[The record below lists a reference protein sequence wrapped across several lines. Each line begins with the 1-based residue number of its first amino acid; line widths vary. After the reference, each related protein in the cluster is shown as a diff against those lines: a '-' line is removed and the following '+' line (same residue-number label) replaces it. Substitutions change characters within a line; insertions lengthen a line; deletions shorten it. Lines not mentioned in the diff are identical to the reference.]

1 MQRKK
6 PFVIVWEASQ
16 SNREHLLTRRDLR
29 VHSGGLGWLASDII
43 FSCLS
48 IRVRTMNRIFVV
60 SIAGVMCVAGCL
72 LGWRAS
78 AQADSFTVS
87 PHLVISQFQPGT
99 AADPNDEFVEIHN
112 TSSSPI
118 DLNGF
123 RIVYRSQNG
132 SNDVGPLAV
141 WSTSTVLQPGQFYL
155 IASNSYTGGL
165 IPDFTYT
172 PSVCQCSLSA
182 TNGGLAIR
190 QGDQNAGAII
200 DAAGWGT
207 GTNIFVEGTR
217 TTAPGSGNSK
227 ARSQNGCQDTDN
239 NSTDFTTLAP
249 WAPRN
254 SSTSPFQCAGSG
266 ANLFATMNANPSSVS
281 PGGNILFTVTVI
293 PATTPPSTAIGVAA
307 DLQQIGGA
315 SSQQFFDNGTN
326 GDVTSGDN
334 VFSYLATVAPSTI
347 GGTKIII
354 GAAADVQ
361 GRTAVVQT
369 NVTVNAPLP
378 NDDPLLLGN
387 PSNATPNVANEN
399 NYLMQKPQYTL
410 SYNRQ
415 KATPN
420 WVAWRLDSSWL
431 GSTPRQDDY
440 RPDPALPAGWYQVVD
455 GDYSGSG
462 YTRGHM
468 TPSGDRTRSIPDN
481 SATFL
486 MTNFVP
492 QIADN
497 NSGPWEEFE
506 TYCRTLANQG
516 NEIYI
521 VTGPVGS
528 LGTIA
533 QGRITAPQYT
543 WKVVLVIPNGDNDRS
558 RISKTTRAFGLVVP
572 NFEPLDVNA
581 PWRNFRVTVDQVETL
596 TGYDFFSNL
605 GVMTQHFIEGRRDR
619 L

>member
-1 MQRKK
+1 MKRI
-6 PFVIVWEASQ
+6 IVVGFIGIFCAA
-16 SNREHLLTRRDLR
+16 
-29 VHSGGLGWLASDII
+29 GWLIGS
-43 FSCLS
+43 
-48 IRVRTMNRIFVV
+48 
-60 SIAGVMCVAGCL
+60 
-72 LGWRAS
+72 RAS
-78 AQADSFTVS
+78 AQTDSLIVS

-99 AADPNDEFVEIHN
+99 TADPNDEFVEIHN
-112 TSSSPI
+112 TSSTPI

-123 RIVYRSQNG
+123 RLVYRSQNG
-132 SNDVGPLAV
+132 SNDVGPLAA
-141 WSTSTVLQPGQFYL
+141 WTSTTILQPGQFYL

-165 IPDFTYT
+165 TPDLTYT

-182 TNGGLAIR
+182 ANGGLAIR
-190 QGDQNAGAII
+190 QGAQNTGAII
-200 DAAGWGT
+200 DAVGWGT
-207 GTNIFVEGTR
+207 GTNIFAEGTR
-217 TTAPGSGNSK
+217 TTAPGSGSSK
-227 ARSQNGCQDTDN
+227 ARLQSGCQDTDN
-239 NSTDFTTLAP
+239 NASDFATLTP

-254 SSTSPFQCAGSG
+254 SSNPVATCSGSG
-266 ANLFATMNANPSSVS
+266 TTLFAAMNASPSSVS
-281 PGGNILFTVTVI
+281 PGQTTLLTVTVI

-307 DLQQIGGA
+307 DLQPIGEA
-315 SSQQFFDNGTN
+315 ASQQFFDNGTN
-326 GDVTSGDN
+326 GDVTAGDN
-334 VFSYLATVAPSTI
+334 VFSYLATVAPSTT
-347 GGTKIII
+347 GGTKLIV
-354 GAAADVQ
+354 GVAADIQ
-361 GRTAVVQT
+361 GRTAIAQT
-369 NVTVNAPLP
+369 IITVNAPLP

-399 NYLMQKPQYTL
+399 NYLMQKPQYSL
-410 SYNRQ
+410 SYSRQ

-431 GSTPRQDDY
+431 GSTQRQDDY

-455 GDYSGSG
+455 SDYSGSG

-492 QIADN
+492 QITDN

-516 NEIYI
+516 NELYI
-521 VTGPVGS
+521 FSGPLGS

-543 WKVVLVIPNGDNDRS
+543 WKVVLIMPNGDNDRT
-558 RISKTTRAFGLVVP
+558 RVTKATRAFGIIVP
-572 NFEPLDVNA
+572 NFEPLDPNT
-581 PWRNFRVTVDQVETL
+581 PWRNFRVTVDEVERQ
-596 TGYDFFSNL
+596 TGYDFFSNV
-605 GVMTQHFIEGRRDR
+605 GAMTQLFIERQRDR